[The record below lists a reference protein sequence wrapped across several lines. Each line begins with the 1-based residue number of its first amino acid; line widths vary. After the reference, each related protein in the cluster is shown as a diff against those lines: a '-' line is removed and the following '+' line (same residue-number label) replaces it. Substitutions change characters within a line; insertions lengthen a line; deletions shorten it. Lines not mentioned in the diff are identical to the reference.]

1 MVKEES
7 ISLSLVVP
15 CLNESENICLFLER
29 FKEITS
35 EITFPLE
42 IIVVDG
48 CSDDGTPEILKEEF
62 KSLDRSRFKLI
73 LMEQRKGYGN
83 DILEGL
89 KEAMNDTLAWTH
101 ADLQTDVKDV
111 ITGFE
116 IFNSCGNK
124 RLIVKGK
131 RTKRK
136 FLDVMLTIGMQ
147 MFSLLILRI
156 NLNDINAQPKIFSR
170 EFFELFLREGA
181 PADFSLDL
189 YLMYMAKLNNY
200 EILTFPV
207 LFKKRLLGEAKGGGG
222 SWKNR
227 LNLIKRTIKYILKL
241 KRPIR

>member
-89 KEAMNDTLAWTH
+89 KEAGCESVSMGIQSGSEHIRTKLLHRRHSDELIITATVNEYYSFTQLIDVYSFTTISSGNSITPVSINTGDLGIACSLSGEIYEGMLIKVSNISIENIDEYENWTINDGSGQALVDDYFFDGDWP
-101 ADLQTDVKDV
+101 DVEPGDTFGS
-111 ITGFE
+111 ITG
-116 IFNSCGNK
+116 
-124 RLIVKGK
+124 V
-131 RTKRK
+131 
-136 FLDVMLTIGMQ
+136 
-147 MFSLLILRI
+147 ILP
-156 NLNDINAQPKIFSR
+156 L
-170 EFFELFLREGA
+170 
-181 PADFSLDL
+181 
-189 YLMYMAKLNNY
+189 
-200 EILTFPV
+200 
-207 LFKKRLLGEAKGGGG
+207 
-222 SWKNR
+222 
-227 LNLIKRTIKYILKL
+227 
-241 KRPIR
+241 